1 MSISPDVVER
11 AERQARIEEDIR
23 RLFDRYRRRD
33 ELERE
38 SLRRFRSAVARERPG
53 QDPPE
58 RRRA

>member
-1 MSISPDVVER
+1 MTISQDAVER
-11 AERQARIEEDIR
+11 TERQARIEDDIR

-38 SLRRFRSAVARERPG
+38 NTGRFQSALAHERSG

-58 RRRA
+58 RRRT